1 MKSRLALLFV
11 LAAASAAASAD
22 SVPAEAAA
30 PYVIRGDSSVGGLR
44 IARADVADARLRF
57 GAPSTSRREPPY
69 TCVRSWKRIGLTVA
83 FLDLAGGNACRTGVV
98 VRATITS
105 RGAWRTGVGLRVG
118 DSVAR
123 VKRLYRDASYHRD
136 LGSWT
141 GYWLVTR
148 RTCELGGRQP
158 YPGLLARV
166 RNGRVSALVA
176 GTTACE

>member
-1 MKSRLALLFV
+1 MRARLAILFV
-11 LAAASAAASAD
+11 LAAASAGGAA
-22 SVPAEAAA
+22 AETAA
-30 PYVIRGDSSVGGLR
+30 PYVIRGDSNVGGLR
-44 IARADVADARLRF
+44 IAQADIADARLRF

-69 TCVRSWKRIGLTVA
+69 ACVRSWKRIGLTVA
-83 FLDLAGGNACRTGVV
+83 FLDLSGGNACRTGVV

-105 RGAWRTGVGLRVG
+105 RGAWRTGAGLRVG

-123 VKRLYRDASYHRD
+123 IERLYPRASYHRD
-136 LGSWT
+136 LGPWT

-166 RNGRVSALVA
+166 RNGRVAALVA